1 MNEEDIVKGVEGMLK
16 AGGTLSAGFDYGEE
30 KYLQGL
36 LDLYNKE
43 KEKVKRYKNELDL
56 DFVDENFVSK
66 DKIKAKIE
74 PVLKQLERKMEEEY
88 NKYGNSREYQ
98 DVVDAYNFLQS
109 LLEKE

>member
-74 PVLKQLERKMEEEY
+74 DIL
-88 NKYGNSREYQ
+88 NSENSE
-98 DVVDAYNFLQS
+98 AIEKLIEWHS
-109 LLEKE
+109 LLEKG